1 MDFVTKRIAC
11 SSLSNSQFNWPAV
24 SIPKLHVYHSKVDQS
39 SEKRKWELVE
49 FMIWWKLRKCFL
61 LNAEIYIVS
70 SNFFL
75 SIFRC
80 CCCVCL
86 FIRSWCFVAVCV
98 CVWSLVTKLYT
109 SRNRWKQDK
118 AINFSMPKCCE
129 RIVQPV
135 DNMSLSWPTTV
146 TERNGKKNIVL
157 VRVNAWLH
165 IHRIYVPLVL
175 FVFGSEALFFCCGCK
190 KSCPKSEIDLICS
203 LYNIV
208 IFCVVRVLFC
218 FNPIFSIKKKDTHFM
233 LALDPEYLSYWNAV
247 DWIKW

>member
-75 SIFRC
+75 SSFC
-80 CCCVCL
+80 CCCSVCL

-146 TERNGKKNIVL
+146 TERNGKKIL
-157 VRVNAWLH
+157 CWFEWTLG
-165 IHRIYVPLVL
+165 YTFTEFTFLW
-175 FVFGSEALFFCCGCK
+175 
-190 KSCPKSEIDLICS
+190 CS
-203 LYNIV
+203 LYS
-208 IFCVVRVLFC
+208 VRKHFFSAAAARKVAQ
-218 FNPIFSIKKKDTHFM
+218 NPKLI
-233 LALDPEYLSYWNAV
+233 
-247 DWIKW
+247 

>member
-1 MDFVTKRIAC
+1 MQKSTLFHRTFFC
-11 SSLSNSQFNWPAV
+11 
-24 SIPKLHVYHSKVDQS
+24 
-39 SEKRKWELVE
+39 LV
-49 FMIWWKLRKCFL
+49 
-61 LNAEIYIVS
+61 
-70 SNFFL
+70 
-75 SIFRC
+75 
-80 CCCVCL
+80 
-86 FIRSWCFVAVCV
+86 FVAVVVFASSFARGVLLLCV

-146 TERNGKKNIVL
+146 TERNGKKIL
-157 VRVNAWLH
+157 CWFEWTLGYTFTEFTFLWCSLYSVRKH
-165 IHRIYVPLVL
+165 
-175 FVFGSEALFFCCGCK
+175 FFFCCGCK

-218 FNPIFSIKKKDTHFM
+218 FNPIFSIKKRYSFYACIGPWVLKLLKCCWLNKMIDSFHLQFMSSYSFFHFTIIC
-233 LALDPEYLSYWNAV
+233 LFEQVPLLRSIV
-247 DWIKW
+247 QLTF